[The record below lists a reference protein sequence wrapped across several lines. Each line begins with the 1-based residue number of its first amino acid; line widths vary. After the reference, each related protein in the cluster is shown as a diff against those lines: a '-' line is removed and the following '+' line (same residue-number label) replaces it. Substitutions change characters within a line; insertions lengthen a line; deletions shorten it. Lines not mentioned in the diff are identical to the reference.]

1 MEVAGSESSIALGAL
16 SLAGVVA
23 QFHALEAE
31 DVIALGE
38 DSVLL
43 ADIAHWACQLLF
55 VHPHFLLQHLLTD
68 ND

>member
-43 ADIAHWACQLLF
+43 AHIAHWAC
-55 VHPHFLLQHLLTD
+55 
-68 ND
+68 